1 MKKVLSVVA
10 VLALMVAAI
19 VAASP
24 YWAVYQ
30 LKKAY
35 DTQDAATINAA
46 IDFPQVQQSVKTQ
59 LSPVLIDKA
68 NKLAKSPILQMLNIE
83 LHPDEM
89 INTLVN
95 QAVDNG
101 VTADGV
107 NYVLTGQA
115 VARNMDAS
123 VKLLGGLVAVAM
135 DKIDI
140 KDLITAKDSTELNQK
155 IRQQLQA
162 PNPNPTP
169 QNKPSSRYCGFNCF
183 EVNGEVRGY
192 PLTLTMQ
199 RQGLVGWKIVA
210 VKLPF

>member
-10 VLALMVAAI
+10 VLALMVVAI
-19 VAASP
+19 IAASP

-35 DTQDAATINAA
+35 DTQDVATINAA

-68 NKLAKSPILQMLNIE
+68 NKVAKSPILQMLNIE

-89 INTLVN
+89 INKLVN

-140 KDLITAKDSTELNQK
+140 KDLMIAKDSTELNQK

-169 QNKPSSRYCGFNCF
+169 QNKPSARYCGFNCF
-183 EVNGEVRGY
+183 EVNGQVRGY

-199 RQGLVGWKIVA
+199 RQGLVDWKIVA

>member
-1 MKKVLSVVA
+1 MKKVLSVLT
-10 VLALMVAAI
+10 VLALLIVAI

-35 DTQDAATINAA
+35 DTQDVATINAA

-68 NKLAKSPILQMLNIE
+68 NKLAKSPVLQMLNIN

-89 INTLVN
+89 INKLVN

-169 QNKPSSRYCGFNCF
+169 QNKPSARYCGFNCF
-183 EVNGEVRGY
+183 EVNGQVRGY

-199 RQGLVGWKIVA
+199 RQGLVDWKIVA

>member
-1 MKKVLSVVA
+1 MKKFLSILA
-10 VLALMVAAI
+10 VLALMVVAI
-19 VAASP
+19 VFASP

-35 DTQDAATINAA
+35 DTQDVSTINAA
-46 IDFPQVQQSVKTQ
+46 IDFPQVQQSIKTQ
-59 LSPVLIDKA
+59 LSPVLIAKA
-68 NKLAKSPILQMLNIE
+68 NTIAKSPILQMLNIE
-83 LHPDEM
+83 LNPDEM
-89 INTLVN
+89 INKLVN
-95 QAVDNG
+95 QAVDNS

-107 NYVLTGQA
+107 NYVLTGQS
-115 VARNMDAS
+115 VASNINTS

-140 KDLITAKDSTELNQK
+140 KDLIMAKDSIELNQK

-162 PNPNPTP
+162 PNPNPAP
-169 QNKPSSRYCGFNCF
+169 QGEPSAHYCGFNCF
-183 EVNGEVRGY
+183 EVHGQVRDY